1 MIFISHRGNIDGK
14 INEMENSPKYIEDAI
29 NLGYDVEIDVWR
41 IDDKF
46 YLGHDEP
53 VYEIDLSWLDIFKKK
68 LWVHCKNVECLVYF
82 NLNRIDLNYFWHD
95 QDTAILT
102 SKKYIWGKENK
113 TLIQNSIAMIPYFYD
128 INYYNCVGICSDQI
142 KKFKTDYEKTRH

>member
-1 MIFISHRGNIDGK
+1 MILISHRGNIDGK
-14 INEMENSPKYIEDAI
+14 KPHLENTPDYIDEAI
-29 NLGYDVEIDVWR
+29 SLGYDVEIDVWY
-41 IDDKF
+41 KENEWW
-46 YLGHDEP
+46 LGHDDPEHP
-53 VYEIDLSWLDIFKKK
+53 IDFDWIEKRSHK

-82 NLNRIDLNYFWHD
+82 NLNGIDLNYFWHD

-128 INYYNCVGICSDQI
+128 INYYNCVGVCSDQI